1 MAVPLL
7 DLSRQYAYLKPE
19 LDKAVINVLTHGR
32 FILGP
37 EVAELEKQIAAYCK
51 TKYAIGVA
59 SGTDALMVALH
70 ACGVG
75 PGDEVITSNFSF
87 FASAGVIARLG
98 ATPVFVDIE
107 PDSYNIDPKLLEKA
121 ITKKTKVIMPVHL
134 FGQMAD
140 MDPITEIA
148 KKHGLKVIEDG
159 AQSIGAEY
167 KSRPC
172 GSIGDLGCFSF
183 FPSKNLGAGGDAGI
197 ITTDNEE
204 LYELCRILREHGQKP
219 QYYHRIIGYNSRLD
233 TIQAA
238 MLLVK
243 LPYLRKWSEKRIEH
257 AKRYD
262 KEFAGT
268 PGVTTPRVTPYSTFH
283 IYNQYTLA
291 SPKRKA
297 IFEGLRAAGI
307 GTAIYYPVPF
317 HMQDC
322 FKYLG
327 YTPDQFPHSTKAGDE
342 VYSIPIYPE
351 MTDQEQTE
359 VIATVKK
366 LAAS

>member
-7 DLSRQYAYLKPE
+7 DLTRQYAYLKPE
-19 LDKAVINVLTHGR
+19 MDKAVLNVLAHGK

-37 EVAELEKQIAAYCK
+37 EVAQLEKEIATYCG

-59 SGTDALMVALH
+59 SGTDALLIALK

-87 FASAGVIARLG
+87 FASAGVVSRLG

-107 PDSYNIDPKLLEKA
+107 PDSFNIDPKLIEAAITPKTKA
-121 ITKKTKVIMPVHL
+121 IMPIHL

-140 MDPITEIA
+140 LDPILQIA
-148 KKHGLKVIEDG
+148 KKHNLKVIEDG

-167 KSRPC
+167 KGKMC

-197 ITTDNEE
+197 ITTNSEE

-219 QYYHRIIGYNSRLD
+219 QYHHRIIGYNSRID

-238 MLLVK
+238 ILLVK

-262 KEFAGT
+262 KELAGIPNLRT
-268 PGVTTPRVTPYSTFH
+268 PKVMPSSTFH
-283 IYNQYTLA
+283 IYNQYTLC
-291 SPKRKA
+291 SPKREQ
-297 IFEGLRAAGI
+297 IFEGLRKAGI

-317 HMQDC
+317 HQQDC

-327 YTPDQFPHSTKAGDE
+327 YKQDSFAHTIKAANE
-342 VYSIPIYPE
+342 VFSIPVYPE
-351 MTDQEQTE
+351 MTEAEQTE
-359 VIATVKK
+359 VIKVVKE
-366 LAAS
+366 LVA